1 MKLKRKQPTI
11 LSKYNDYMNRALPF
25 LTYVLLLGCSEK
37 QQPLNEPFITF
48 GFNQIPDSS
57 FVMQPQVQFDTS
69 DYIIEPK
76 HLKKYYDHPGEL
88 GYIAQGED
96 FDFKSLSVIMAM
108 AMPNGG
114 PPLHSHGMEEIHI
127 VYDGTIEYMINE
139 NRFTAIGPYIVKI
152 PAGVPHAFM
161 NRGENP
167 VNIVGILP
175 ENSTSYQELG
185 PNPLLEK

>member
-1 MKLKRKQPTI
+1 
-11 LSKYNDYMNRALPF
+11 MNRKIIL
-25 LTYVLLLGCSEK
+25 LTYVCLLGCSENHESLK
-37 QQPLNEPFITF
+37 RPVKTF
-48 GFNQIPDSS
+48 GFDEIPDSS

-96 FDFKSLSVIMAM
+96 YDFKSLSVIMAM

-114 PPLHSHGMEEIHI
+114 PPLHSHGMEELHI
-127 VYDGTIEYMINE
+127 VYEGTVEYMINE
-139 NRFTAIGPYIVKI
+139 KRFKAIGPYIVKI
-152 PAGVPHAFM
+152 PADAPHAFM
-161 NRGENP
+161 NRGITAI
-167 VNIVGILP
+167 NIIGILP
-175 ENSTSYQELG
+175 ENNTSYHEIG

>member
-1 MKLKRKQPTI
+1 
-11 LSKYNDYMNRALPF
+11 MNRKIFL
-25 LTYVLLLGCSEK
+25 LTYVCLLGCSENHESLK
-37 QQPLNEPFITF
+37 GPVKTF
-48 GFNQIPDSS
+48 GFDEILDSS
-57 FVMQPQVQFDTS
+57 FVIQSQEQFDTS

-96 FDFKSLSVIMAM
+96 YDFKSLSVIMAM

-114 PPLHSHGMEEIHI
+114 PPLHSHGMEELHI
-127 VYDGTIEYMINE
+127 VYDGTVEYMIKE
-139 NRFTAIGPYIVKI
+139 KRFTAIGPFIMKI

-161 NRGENP
+161 NRGETP
-167 VNIVGILP
+167 INIVGILP
-175 ENSTSYQELG
+175 ENNTSYQELG